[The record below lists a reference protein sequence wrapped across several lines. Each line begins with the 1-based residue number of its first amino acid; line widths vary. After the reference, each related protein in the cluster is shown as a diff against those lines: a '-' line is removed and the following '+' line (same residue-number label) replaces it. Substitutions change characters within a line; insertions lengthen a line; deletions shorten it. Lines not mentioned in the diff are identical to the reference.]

1 MATSTLDS
9 VQERVL
15 SELREDHVGL
25 WLIARKV
32 RESLGH
38 ASAAEVQ
45 TETLHLVRRLLDA
58 RNAAAGFP
66 TVDGVGFRP
75 WKLTPAA
82 AVKRI
87 KQSWDQLGHEPNIGE
102 VVWFSKP
109 KPRPAS
115 RRPAPKAKRARGP
128 VAHRANREQ
137 PRGH

>member
-32 RESLGH
+32 RQSLGH
-38 ASAAEVQ
+38 PSAVEVQ
-45 TETLHLVRRLLDA
+45 AETLQLVRRLLDA

-66 TVDGVGFRP
+66 TADGVGFRP

-87 KQSWDQLGHEPNIGE
+87 KQSWDQLGREPNIGE

-109 KPRPAS
+109 K
-115 RRPAPKAKRARGP
+115 RRPTTRRPVAKSKRARSP
-128 VAHRANREQ
+128 VAHRANRQQ
-137 PRGH
+137 PKGH